1 MPGGGAKT
9 PPERYP
15 EMDWRAVDKVAAWRI
30 FKRKMTIIFI
40 ADGIPLEQQYAKV
53 LVAGGN
59 EAFNRWD
66 AIEPLMTADGK
77 DPAKDIDAFWDYF
90 ERSFEQTA
98 SYWHYRDQYLSDF
111 RQEPDETTADLDLR
125 IRELVKGCKFP
136 EDQVECR
143 RLELLFHATN
153 LFLIHE
159 HITGTPG
166 VKYEDCI
173 KKAKQHERTVSDFKD
188 HASSRGATGS
198 SIPSFQDPLLTAH
211 AVQRRQRPTGR
222 RDGACG
228 KCGRSHDRG
237 NCPAYGTKC
246 FKCGGMNHF
255 KQFCRTRRSSSS
267 SKGPSPFKKGKPQ
280 QHRDRRSSGKSKGP
294 STKGGG
300 GGSTPYKKRKQQSF
314 KTKNKAYSVTLKES
328 SDSVLSAPPE
338 ASGPVQ
344 LSRKGKVKS
353 ENSVLSGPPEPGTF
367 NSFACDAVHSK
378 LSHTHNGSNAASKR
392 LYTDTDPTSQTEIIT
407 DIQIKKPAKAGSLW
421 MEVKVDP
428 GSEANCMPLHK
439 FRTLFPYLC
448 RDGMPKE
455 GALTPTTAEFTGY
468 GGTDMQSFGYLEL
481 HTQNISTKKYH
492 ILKFHVL
499 ETDSPRIL
507 VCHAAAH
514 WIGLVKVLCI
524 NKAPKRQVDSLT
536 RNASQ
541 SQSHSS

>member
-1 MPGGGAKT
+1 MSMNRYHHAWRRSKDPPP

-15 EMDWRAVDKVAAWRI
+15 EMDWRAVDKVAEWRI
-30 FKRKMTIIFI
+30 FKKKMTIIFI

-59 EAFNRWD
+59 EAFNRWQT
-66 AIEPLMTADGK
+66 IEPLMQADGK
-77 DPAKDIDAFWDYF
+77 DPAKEIDAFWDYF
-90 ERSFEQTA
+90 EKSFEQTA
-98 SYWHYRDQYLSDF
+98 SHWHYIDQYLSDF
-111 RQEPDETTADLDLR
+111 RQEPDESTADLD
-125 IRELVKGCKFP
+125 ISICELVKGCKFP

-153 LFLIHE
+153 LFVIRE
-159 HITGTPG
+159 HIVDTPNAR
-166 VKYEDCI
+166 YEECV

-211 AVQRRQRPTGR
+211 AVQWSRRPSGR
-222 RDGACG
+222 KGGA
-228 KCGRSHDRG
+228 
-237 NCPAYGTKC
+237 CPAYGTKC

-255 KQFCRTRRSSSS
+255 KQFCRTRLSSSS
-267 SKGPSPFKKGKPQ
+267 SKGQSPYPKKGKQP
-280 QHRDRRSSGKSKGP
+280 HRDRRSSGGYKGKGKGQA
-294 STKGGG
+294 KGGG
-300 GGSTPYKKRKQQSF
+300 GGGTPHKKKQQF
-314 KTKNKAYSVTLKES
+314 RNKNKAYSVTLKETS
-328 SDSVLSAPPE
+328 NSVPSAPLE
-338 ASGPVQ
+338 ASEPVQ

-353 ENSVLSGPPEPGTF
+353 QNSVLSGPPIEGTS
-367 NSFACDAVHSK
+367 NPFACDAVHSK
-378 LSHTHNGSNAASKR
+378 LSPTHNGSNAASKR

-407 DIQIKKPAKAGSLW
+407 DIQVKKPARSGSLW

-428 GSEANCMPLHK
+428 SSEANCMPLHK
-439 FRTLFPYLC
+439 FKTLFPYLC
-448 RDGMPKE
+448 RDGKPKE
-455 GALTPTTAEFTGY
+455 GALVPSTAEFTGY
-468 GGTDMQSFGYLEL
+468 GGTDMQSLGYLEL
-481 HTQNISTKKYH
+481 HSQNISTKKYH

-541 SQSHSS
+541 SQSHSR